1 MNVKDLLNSGVKIL
15 KENNIKNPILD
26 SEIILSSIIKKERDY
41 IILNETDQINQFL
54 IKKFYNF
61 INRRKKGE
69 PISYIVKSKY
79 FWNNCFYVNKDV
91 LIPRPDTEHIV
102 EEVLKLVRANSKK
115 SVLDIG
121 TGSGCILL
129 SILKERKLLTGY
141 GIDISKKS
149 INVCKINAKK
159 LEINNRAKFYVS
171 DIDKFFLGKYDIV
184 VSNPPYID
192 TSKIKYLEKDVSKF
206 EPRLALDGGVDGFS
220 EIIKV
225 VGKTKYLIK
234 KNGLFI
240 LEMGFKQKEKV
251 IEILNKKGFYI
262 KKIIKDYAGIDRCII
277 SYKI

>member
-1 MNVKDLLNSGVKIL
+1 MNIKDLVNSGVKIL

-26 SEIILSSIIKKERDY
+26 AEIILSSIIKKERDY

-54 IKKFYNF
+54 IKKFFNSV
-61 INRRKKGE
+61 NRRKIGE

-102 EEVLKLVRANSKK
+102 EEVLKLVRINSRK

-149 INVCKINAKK
+149 INVCKINAKR

-220 EIIKV
+220 EITKV

-262 KKIIKDYAGIDRCII
+262 KKIIKDYAGKDRCII

>member
-1 MNVKDLLNSGVKIL
+1 MNFNDLVNSGVKIL

-26 SEIILSSIIKKERDY
+26 AEIILSSIIKKERDY
-41 IILNETDQINQFL
+41 IILNETYQINQLL

-61 INRRKKGE
+61 INRRKIGE

-79 FWNNCFYVNKDV
+79 FWNNCFFVNKDV

-102 EEVLKLVRANSKK
+102 EEVLKLVRVDSRK

-149 INVCKINAKK
+149 INVCKINAKR
-159 LEINNRAKFYVS
+159 LEIKNRAKFYVS

-184 VSNPPYID
+184 VSNPPYIN
-192 TSKIKYLEKDVSKF
+192 TSKIKYLEKDVYKF

-220 EIIKV
+220 EITKV
-225 VGKTKYLIK
+225 VSKTKDLLK

-240 LEMGFKQKEKV
+240 LEIGFKQKEKV

>member
-1 MNVKDLLNSGVKIL
+1 MNVNDLVNSGVKIL
-15 KENNIKNPILD
+15 RENNIKNPILD
-26 SEIILSSIIKKERDY
+26 AEIILSSIIKKERDY
-41 IILNETDQINQFL
+41 IILNETYQINQLL

-61 INRRKKGE
+61 INRRKIGE

-79 FWNNCFYVNKDV
+79 FWNNCFYVNNDV

-102 EEVLKLVRANSKK
+102 EEVLKLVRVDSRK

-129 SILKERKLLTGY
+129 SILKERKLLTGC

-149 INVCKINAKK
+149 INVCKINAKR
-159 LEINNRAKFYVS
+159 LEIKNRAKFYVS

-220 EIIKV
+220 EITKV
-225 VGKTKYLIK
+225 VGKTKDLIK

-240 LEMGFKQKEKV
+240 LEIGFKQKEKV
-251 IEILNKKGFYI
+251 IKILNKKGFYI

>member
-1 MNVKDLLNSGVKIL
+1 MNVNDLVNSGVKIL

-26 SEIILSSIIKKERDY
+26 AEIILSSIIKKERDY
-41 IILNETDQINQFL
+41 IILNETYQINQLL
-54 IKKFYNF
+54 INKFYNF
-61 INRRKKGE
+61 INRRKIGE

-102 EEVLKLVRANSKK
+102 EEVLKLVKVNSRK

-149 INVCKINAKK
+149 INVCKINAKR
-159 LEINNRAKFYVS
+159 LEIKNRAKFYVS

-220 EIIKV
+220 EITKV
-225 VGKTKYLIK
+225 VGKTKDLIK

-240 LEMGFKQKEKV
+240 LEIGFKQKEKV
-251 IEILNKKGFYI
+251 IKILNKKGFYI

>member
-1 MNVKDLLNSGVKIL
+1 MNIKDLVNSGVKIL

-26 SEIILSSIIKKERDY
+26 AEIILSSIIKKERDY
-41 IILNETDQINQFL
+41 IILNENDQINQFL
-54 IKKFYNF
+54 IKKFFNF
-61 INRRKKGE
+61 VNRRKIGE

-102 EEVLKLVRANSKK
+102 EEVLKLVRVNSRK

-129 SILKERKLLTGY
+129 SILKERKLLIGY

-149 INVCKINAKK
+149 INVCKINAKR

-220 EIIKV
+220 EITKV

-262 KKIIKDYAGIDRCII
+262 KKIIKDYAGKDRCII

>member
-1 MNVKDLLNSGVKIL
+1 MNIKDLVNSGVKIL

-26 SEIILSSIIKKERDY
+26 AEIILSSIIKKDRDY
-41 IILNETDQINQFL
+41 IILNENDQINQFL
-54 IKKFYNF
+54 IKKFFNF
-61 INRRKKGE
+61 INRRKTGE

-102 EEVLKLVRANSKK
+102 EEVLKLVRVNSRK

-129 SILKERKLLTGY
+129 SILKERKLLIGY

-149 INVCKINAKK
+149 INVCKINAKR

-262 KKIIKDYAGIDRCII
+262 KKIIKDYAGKDRCII

>member
-1 MNVKDLLNSGVKIL
+1 MNIKDLVNSGVKIL

-26 SEIILSSIIKKERDY
+26 AEIILSSIIKKERDY

-61 INRRKKGE
+61 VNRRKIGE

-102 EEVLKLVRANSKK
+102 EEVLKLIRVNSRK

-149 INVCKINAKK
+149 INVCKINAKRLK
-159 LEINNRAKFYVS
+159 INNRAKFYVS
-171 DIDKFFLGKYDIV
+171 DIDKFF
-184 VSNPPYID
+184 
-192 TSKIKYLEKDVSKF
+192 
-206 EPRLALDGGVDGFS
+206 
-220 EIIKV
+220 
-225 VGKTKYLIK
+225 
-234 KNGLFI
+234 
-240 LEMGFKQKEKV
+240 
-251 IEILNKKGFYI
+251 
-262 KKIIKDYAGIDRCII
+262 
-277 SYKI
+277 

>member
-1 MNVKDLLNSGVKIL
+1 MNIKDLVNSGVKIL

-26 SEIILSSIIKKERDY
+26 AEIILSSIIKKDRDY
-41 IILNETDQINQFL
+41 IILNENDQINQFL
-54 IKKFYNF
+54 IKKFFNF
-61 INRRKKGE
+61 INRRKTGE

-102 EEVLKLVRANSKK
+102 EEVLKLVRINSRK

-149 INVCKINAKK
+149 INVCKINAKR
-159 LEINNRAKFYVS
+159 LEIKNRAKFYVS

-220 EIIKV
+220 EITKV
-225 VGKTKYLIK
+225 VGRTKDLIK
-234 KNGLFI
+234 KNGIFI
-240 LEMGFKQKEKV
+240 LEIGFKQKEKV

-262 KKIIKDYAGIDRCII
+262 KKVIKDYAGIDRCII

>member
-1 MNVKDLLNSGVKIL
+1 MNVNDLVNSGVKIL

-26 SEIILSSIIKKERDY
+26 AEIILSSIIKKERDY
-41 IILNETDQINQFL
+41 IILNETYQINQLL

-61 INRRKKGE
+61 INRRKIGE

-102 EEVLKLVRANSKK
+102 EEVLRLVRVDSRK

-149 INVCKINAKK
+149 INVCKINAKR
-159 LEINNRAKFYVS
+159 LEIKNRAKFYVS

-184 VSNPPYID
+184 VSNPPYIN

-220 EIIKV
+220 EITKV
-225 VGKTKYLIK
+225 VGKTKDLIK

-240 LEMGFKQKEKV
+240 LEIGFKQKEKV
-251 IEILNKKGFYI
+251 IKILNKKGFYI

>member
-1 MNVKDLLNSGVKIL
+1 MNVNDLVNSGVKIL

-26 SEIILSSIIKKERDY
+26 AEIILSSIIKKERDY
-41 IILNETDQINQFL
+41 IILNETYQINQLL

-61 INRRKKGE
+61 INRRKIGE

-102 EEVLKLVRANSKK
+102 EEVLKLVRVDSRK

-149 INVCKINAKK
+149 INVCKINAKR
-159 LEINNRAKFYVS
+159 LEIKNRAKFYVS

-192 TSKIKYLEKDVSKF
+192 TSKIKYLEKDVYKF

-220 EIIKV
+220 EITKV
-225 VGKTKYLIK
+225 VGKTKDLIK

-240 LEMGFKQKEKV
+240 LEIGFKQKEKV
-251 IEILNKKGFYI
+251 IKILNKKGFYI

>member
-1 MNVKDLLNSGVKIL
+1 MNVNDLVNSGVKIL
-15 KENNIKNPILD
+15 RENNIKNPILD
-26 SEIILSSIIKKERDY
+26 AEIILSSIIKKERDY
-41 IILNETDQINQFL
+41 IILNETYQINQLL

-61 INRRKKGE
+61 INRRKIGE

-102 EEVLKLVRANSKK
+102 EEVLKLVRVDSRK

-149 INVCKINAKK
+149 INVCKINAKR
-159 LEINNRAKFYVS
+159 LEIKNRAKFYVS

-225 VGKTKYLIK
+225 VGKTKDLIK

-240 LEMGFKQKEKV
+240 LEIGFKQKEKV

>member
-1 MNVKDLLNSGVKIL
+1 MNIKDLVDSGVKIL
-15 KENNIKNPILD
+15 KDNNIKNPILD
-26 SEIILSSIIKKERDY
+26 AEIILSSIIKKERDY

-61 INRRKKGE
+61 INRRKIGE

-79 FWNNCFYVNKDV
+79 FWNNCFYINKDV
-91 LIPRPDTEHIV
+91 LIPRPDTEHLV
-102 EEVLKLVRANSKK
+102 EEVLKLVRVNSRK

-159 LEINNRAKFYVS
+159 LEIKNRAKFYVS

-220 EIIKV
+220 EITKV
-225 VGKTKYLIK
+225 VSKTKDLLK

-240 LEMGFKQKEKV
+240 LEIGFKQKKKV
-251 IEILNKKGFYI
+251 VEILKKKGFYI
-262 KKIIKDYAGIDRCII
+262 KKITKDYSGIDRCII